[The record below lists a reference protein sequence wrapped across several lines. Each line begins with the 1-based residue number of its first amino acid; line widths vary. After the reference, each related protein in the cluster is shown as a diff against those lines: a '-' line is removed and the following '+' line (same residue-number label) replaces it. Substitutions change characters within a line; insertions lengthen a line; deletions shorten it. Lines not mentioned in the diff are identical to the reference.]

1 MSYVDDLVHGT
12 KLANESQRASGEIIN
27 IGNDQEL
34 SILDIAILIHKLAN
48 TGNELKL
55 EFKLTPE
62 IFRDYKE
69 IARWKTRKNTQKAM
83 LSNQEFFHSKKQSFR
98 LPNSTSIP
106 VEQFA

>member
-12 KLANESQRASGEIIN
+12 KLTMESQRASGEIIN

-69 IARWKTRKNTQKAM
+69 IARWKTRKNYPKSNVIEPGIFSFQK
-83 LSNQEFFHSKKQSFR
+83 
-98 LPNSTSIP
+98 TVIP
-106 VEQFA
+106 VAELNQHTG